1 MMQVDY
7 ASALMVVVV
16 VDAAS
21 VVNAD
26 SGRLAKTWEVFVC

>member
-7 ASALMVVVV
+7 ASASMAVV